1 MFRVYENFGVGFIVK
16 TTQEVFSN
24 ELAGETSGAAGSIF
38 SFSSAVT

>member
-16 TTQEVFSN
+16 TTQEVFNN